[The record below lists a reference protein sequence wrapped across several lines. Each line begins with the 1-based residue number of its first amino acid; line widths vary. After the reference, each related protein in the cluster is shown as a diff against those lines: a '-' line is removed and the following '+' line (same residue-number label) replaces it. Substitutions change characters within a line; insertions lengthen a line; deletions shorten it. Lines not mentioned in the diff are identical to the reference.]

1 MPESSCF
8 ILSGSHELGISKGM
22 DVAWFSHWMRDDTGA
37 DPKRGRNPLC
47 HKVRSIILNTQRLV
61 KFIICFSAKLTDF

>member
-37 DPKRGRNPLC
+37 DPKHGRNPLC
-47 HKVRSIILNTQRLV
+47 HSPFNHTEYLEVS
-61 KFIICFSAKLTDF
+61 